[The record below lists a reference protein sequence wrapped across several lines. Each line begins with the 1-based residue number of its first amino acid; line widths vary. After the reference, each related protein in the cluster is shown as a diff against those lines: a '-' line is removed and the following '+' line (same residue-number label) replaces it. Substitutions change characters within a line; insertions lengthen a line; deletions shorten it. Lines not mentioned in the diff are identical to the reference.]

1 MTTPVPRTLY
11 IHDDLSNELRAR
23 GEPAQQLG
31 AALFERLRGD
41 ARIVVLTL
49 DEQLDALVARGG
61 HAPFAAAVGI
71 GRAGARVAAQVHG
84 RTGWFPQIHA
94 VDLCRE
100 EDEAGGYVLAG
111 SAALA
116 ARLAEIAD
124 VESVAVVDDTIFS
137 GLTMRAVL
145 DALPPRKGRRVHAF
159 CLRAVADSLPGVAAL
174 APVSAGVAAAGRILE
189 DVSLINA
196 SGLVHRGAIRRTG
209 QASLA
214 FFERPEW
221 MEAWFPGY
229 TEDIVKL
236 CRELH
241 EVVEAPRVDRVPRTR
256 RGSPAPS
263 ARPGSHRPGSSPRR
277 STPGR

>member
-1 MTTPVPRTLY
+1 MTTPVPRALY
-11 IHDDLSNELRAR
+11 IHDDLSEELRGR
-23 GEPAQQLG
+23 GGHAQQLG

-61 HAPFAAAVGI
+61 HAPFAAAIGI

-94 VDLCRE
+94 VDLWRE

-159 CLRAVADSLPGVAAL
+159 CLRAVADSLAGVAAL

-189 DVSLINA
+189 DVSFINA

-209 QASLA
+209 HASLA

-229 TEDIVKL
+229 AEDIVKL

-263 ARPGSHRPGSSPRR
+263 ARPGSHRPGSSARR
-277 STPGR
+277 STPDR